1 MKNNPDTNSAIEKA
15 IAVLEH
21 VTRELRPLG
30 VVDIAAELGLPRQ
43 TVHRVIRQLE
53 RLKLVQKE
61 PGRERYVSGD
71 RLRALAINTISTSQA
86 IRSSHS
92 ILQGLVAEISET
104 CNLGMLDGQ
113 EVIYI
118 DRVECD
124 WPLRVQ
130 LKAGSHVP
138 IHCTALGKLLL
149 AHKSHDSRSSI
160 IQTLEL
166 KRYTKYTITDPT
178 LLEAQLDQIT
188 MQGYSINNQEDG
200 IGLIAMAVPVK
211 DARGEVLAGLAVHA
225 PEARFP
231 VSAAIEHLP
240 AFQKAAE
247 KIGRSMFQID

>member
-1 MKNNPDTNSAIEKA
+1 MKNNSDTNSAIEKA

-53 RLKLVQKE
+53 RLNLVQKD

-71 RLRALAINTISTSQA
+71 RLRVLALNTILTSQT

-92 ILQGLVAEISET
+92 ILQSLVDEISET

-149 AHKSHDSRSSI
+149 AYQDPDTRSRI
-160 IQTLEL
+160 LQTIEL
-166 KRYTKYTITDPT
+166 RRYTKYTITDPA
-178 LLEAQLDQIT
+178 LLEVQLDQIL
-188 MQGYSINNQEDG
+188 MQGYSINDQEDG
-200 IGLIAMAVPVK
+200 VGLIAMAVPVK
-211 DARGEVLAGLAVHA
+211 NARGEVLAGLAVHA
-225 PEARFP
+225 LEARFP
-231 VSAAIEHLP
+231 ISKATEHLV
-240 AFQKAAE
+240 AFQKAADR
-247 KIGRSMFQID
+247 IGRSMFNIY